1 MEQRQIT
8 IAESIFGF
16 LVFSIFFGCRLMANQ
31 AASSDFLEF
40 RGPWGSACFSVK
52 VADTPAKRAQGLMHV
67 DHLPKEQ
74 GMLFVYPEPSPVSFW
89 MKNTVISL
97 DMIFLNAKGRIQHIH
112 SNARPQDQTVISGG
126 NDIQYVVEINGGLS
140 EKLGIL
146 EGSYAHNEIISNEQ
160 ILNCALTE

>member
-1 MEQRQIT
+1 MGQRQIT
-8 IAESIFGF
+8 IAASIFGF
-16 LVFSIFFGCRLMANQ
+16 LVFSILFGCRLMANQ

-67 DHLPKEQ
+67 DYLPKEQ

-89 MKNTVISL
+89 MKNTEISL

-112 SNARPQDQTVISGG
+112 SNAIPQDQTVISGG

-160 ILNCALTE
+160 ILNCALIE

>member
-1 MEQRQIT
+1 ME
-8 IAESIFGF
+8 
-16 LVFSIFFGCRLMANQ
+16 
-31 AASSDFLEF
+31 
-40 RGPWGSACFSVK
+40 

-67 DHLPKEQ
+67 DHLPKDR

-112 SNARPQDQTVISGG
+112 SNAIPQDQTVISGG
-126 NDIQYVVEINGGLS
+126 NDIQYVMKINGGLS

-146 EGSYAHNEIISNEQ
+146 EGSFAHNEIISNEQ
-160 ILNCALTE
+160 ILNCPLRE